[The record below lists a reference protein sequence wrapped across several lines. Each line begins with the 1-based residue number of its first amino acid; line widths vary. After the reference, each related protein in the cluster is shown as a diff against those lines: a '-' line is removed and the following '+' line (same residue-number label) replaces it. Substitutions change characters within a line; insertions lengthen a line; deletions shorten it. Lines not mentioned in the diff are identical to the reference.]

1 MRLGVARLNGSWLRN
16 DKKEGPSGRSF
27 RLLVMNDRL
36 LAAALLDHGLTI
48 GWRPLLDHRPFVI
61 VSLTDRDAGADRP
74 GMNADFVCRYRS
86 GHGTNQ
92 RRCETASSTRAK

>member
-1 MRLGVARLNGSWLRN
+1 
-16 DKKEGPSGRSF
+16 
-27 RLLVMNDRL
+27 MNDRL
-36 LAAALLDHGLTI
+36 LAPALLDHGLTI
-48 GWRPLLDHRPFVI
+48 GWRPLLDYRPFVI